1 MADRD
6 AHRARLVELL
16 AGIDFGAR
24 YYAYY
29 EQCRTRGPATPPN
42 LTRDDQ
48 EAALAAGPLAFT
60 YRARE
65 RFFDHAERHGKLEV
79 GLNVFFA
86 ASTAEFILKLRT
98 IHGHVGAPFPLLAR
112 RAEQLRDPD
121 FSYSP
126 AAPKLPYSNRDE
138 LIDVVQFGIALYQDA
153 RRVILDHADWYAAGS
168 S

>member
-24 YYAYY
+24 YYAFY
-29 EQCRTRGPATPPN
+29 ELCRARTPATPPPN
-42 LTRDDQ
+42 PPRDEL
-48 EAALAAGPLAFT
+48 EAVLADGPLAFR
-60 YRARE
+60 YRAGE
-65 RFFDHAERHGKLEV
+65 RFFDHAERQGKLEV

-98 IHGHVGAPFPLLAR
+98 SYGHVGGPFPLLAR

-126 AAPKLPYSNRDE
+126 AAPKLPFSNRDE
-138 LIDVVQFGIALYQDA
+138 LRDVVGFGIALYQDA
-153 RRVILDHADWYAAGS
+153 RRAILDHADWDAG
-168 S
+168 